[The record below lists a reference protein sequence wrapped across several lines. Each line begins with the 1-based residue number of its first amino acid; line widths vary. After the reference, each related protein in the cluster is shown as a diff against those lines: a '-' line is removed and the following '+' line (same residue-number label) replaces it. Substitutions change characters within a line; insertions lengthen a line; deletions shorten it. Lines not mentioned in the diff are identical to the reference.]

1 MERIVG
7 RHGWRSGE
15 LKRPEN
21 LLVIPL
27 GLCALTGGCTPR
39 HAATTQ
45 KLPTSILADVE
56 PGSIGEGFAARAQAR
71 DAQAKKSGSGHEVRQ
86 VDLTEED
93 LRGAPALPIGDGSR
107 AGEALGEPASAIP
120 TARAA
125 HSSPPPI
132 VSPDSNPDSFPPAR
146 SSEGASPILLP
157 ERHGFARGAEALG
170 AAPSGRMDGSSD
182 RIGVMTRRLEAI
194 DPKLVEE
201 FLAAT
206 RKATVAD
213 NLEPVL
219 AVWQATI
226 DHRERSP
233 GRVPTGNDDV
243 ETELTPIPGG
253 LPRRSITSVETSR
266 RDSDATPTAAVP
278 LETTKPADQR
288 AANDRG
294 EGANGAYEPVRLT
307 YDAKQKGSLDA
318 KGRDS
323 DGEKLELIP
332 NGARDDLSAR
342 LLELAGRMESS
353 EPPREEDRPRW
364 QVYSRLLYLMAEDNR
379 RALKPLSTADSID
392 RKFWRGMLWSIHQ
405 SFDTKAL
412 PRPEARAAEAV
423 NSLEEALAALRQR
436 ADLEITTPVLCSKV
450 ESFGIYQEFPD
461 YLFRPGQSMVVYWEL
476 KNFASVETKDGFRT
490 RTAWAFEV
498 LDAKGTAKY
507 QFGRDFGDDMC
518 RNQRQDY
525 FNVVK
530 FTLPEDIAP
539 GEYTLK
545 VISTDKTT
553 DKVAERQIRFT
564 VK

>member
-1 MERIVG
+1 MR
-7 RHGWRSGE
+7 
-15 LKRPEN
+15 RPEFQ
-21 LLVIPL
+21 LAISL
-27 GLCALTGGCTPR
+27 GLCALAGGCTPR

-45 KLPTSILADVE
+45 KLPPSILADVE
-56 PGSIGEGFAARAQAR
+56 PGSVGEGFAARAQAR
-71 DAQAKKSGSGHEVRQ
+71 DAEAKKAGSGRDVRQ

-93 LRGAPALPIGDGSR
+93 LRGAPALPISDGSR
-107 AGEALGEPASAIP
+107 EAADPNAAAGPIP

-125 HSSPPPI
+125 HSSPPPH
-132 VSPDSNPDSFPPAR
+132 VPSETGPGVFPPAAAN
-146 SSEGASPILLP
+146 GGSPILLP
-157 ERHGFARGAEALG
+157 ERHGMPRAEEILG
-170 AAPSGRMDGSSD
+170 AAPASVERSSD

-194 DPKLVEE
+194 DPRLVDE

-233 GRVPTGNDDV
+233 GRVSGGNDDM
-243 ETELTPIPGG
+243 ETELTPIPNG

-266 RDSDATPTAAVP
+266 GEPARGEPARGDLDATPTAAVP
-278 LETTKPADQR
+278 VETAKLPEPPVAS
-288 AANDRG
+288 ARG

-307 YDAKQKGSLDA
+307 YDAKQKSSLDA

-323 DGEKLELIP
+323 DGEKLELVP

-379 RALKPLSTADSID
+379 RALKPIATADSID
-392 RKFWRGMLWSIHQ
+392 RKFWRGMIWSIHQ
-405 SFDTKAL
+405 SFDAKSL
-412 PRPEARAAEAV
+412 PRPEARAAEAA

-450 ESFGIYQEFPD
+450 ESFGTYQEFSE

-476 KNFASVETKDGFRT
+476 KNFASVETKEGFRT

-498 LDAKGTAKY
+498 LDAKGTRKY
-507 QFGRDFGDDMC
+507 QFGRDFGDDLC

-530 FTLPEDIAP
+530 FTLPEEIAP